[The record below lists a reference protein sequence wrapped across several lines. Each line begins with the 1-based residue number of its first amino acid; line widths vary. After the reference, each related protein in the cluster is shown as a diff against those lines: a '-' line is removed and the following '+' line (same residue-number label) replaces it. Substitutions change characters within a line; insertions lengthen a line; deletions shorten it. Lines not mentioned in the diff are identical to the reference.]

1 MGTWFSDKY
10 AEGTVG
16 HRFYAGCQ
24 NVDTVETLAAEHAR
38 ELFGAPYAYAQPH
51 SGIDANLVA
60 FWSILAHRVESPAL
74 EKHQAKNVN
83 ELTEA
88 DWEELRH
95 ELGNQRMLGMS
106 LDAGGHLTH
115 GFRPNI
121 SGKMFHQRS
130 YGTDPETGLLDY
142 DRVAAAAREFRPL
155 VLIAGY
161 SAYPRR
167 VDFAKMREI
176 ADEVGATL
184 MVDMAHFAGLVAG
197 KVFTGD
203 ENPVPFAHVTTTT
216 THKSLRGPRG
226 GLVLATEEY
235 ASSVDRGCPMVLGGP
250 LSHVMAAKAVALAE
264 ARQPA
269 FATYAQNIADN
280 AKSLADGF
288 LSRDA
293 KLVTGGTD
301 NHIVLL
307 DVSSFGLTGR
317 QAESALL
324 DAGVVTN
331 RNSVPADPN
340 GAWYTSGIRFGT
352 PALTTRGFGAAE
364 FDRVAELVVD
374 VLRNTTP
381 GHHEGRCAVEGDVH
395 AGRRGGRPH
404 PGCLRRAARQA
415 PAVPRPRAHLTHPHG
430 ARRTNGRCALL
441 PGRAPRSVLPGLRRA
456 LLRAGVVG
464 ADRGLRRDG
473 AGGLHLGGRPRLR
486 RALQPRRHAG
496 GLPARRDV
504 RARPAVLLGGPAR
517 RRAAGLGRGDDGAAR
532 PRLAGRRGRVDAR
545 RRSASWS
552 CCSASP
558 SCTSCSP
565 SGRRGA
571 RSTTCSSG
579 WPAVSSCS
587 PGCWRPPP

>member
-1 MGTWFSDKY
+1 MTEATTPDLTASTPENGSSASPEALARTASKAYDAALEVIAAVEPRVAEATRKELADQRSSLKLIASENYASPATLLTMGTWFSDKY

-16 HRFYAGCQ
+16 HRFYAACQ
-24 NVDTVETLAAEHAR
+24 NVDTVEALAAEHAR

-60 FWSILAHRVESPAL
+60 FWSILAHRVESPYL
-74 EKHQAKNVN
+74 EKARAKNVN

-95 ELGNQRMLGMS
+95 EFGNQRLLGMS

-121 SGKMFHQRS
+121 SGKMFHQQQ

-142 DRVAAAAREFRPL
+142 DAVAAKAREFKPMVL
-155 VLIAGY
+155 VAGY

-167 VDFAKMREI
+167 VNFAKMREI

-203 ENPVPFAHVTTTT
+203 EDPVPHAHITTTT

-226 GLVLATEEY
+226 GLVLAQEEF
-235 ASSVDRGCPMVLGGP
+235 AADVDRGCPMVLGGP

-264 ARQPA
+264 ARTQE
-269 FATYAQNIADN
+269 FRDYAQRIADN
-280 AKSLADGF
+280 AQSLAGGF
-288 LSRDA
+288 LSRGA

-307 DVSSFGLTGR
+307 DVSGFGLTGR

-331 RNSVPADPN
+331 RNSVPQDPN

-352 PALTTRGFGAAE
+352 PALTTRGFGHDE
-364 FDRVAELVVD
+364 FDKVAELVVD
-374 VLRNTTP
+374 VLSNTQP
-381 GHHEGRCAVEGDVH
+381 GTTKAGDASKASYVL
-395 AGRRGGRPH
+395 ADGVADRVRAQSAEMLDKH
-404 PGCLRRAARQA
+404 PLY
-415 PAVPRPRAHLTHPHG
+415 
-430 ARRTNGRCALL
+430 
-441 PGRAPRSVLPGLRRA
+441 PGLE
-456 LLRAGVVG
+456 LSV
-464 ADRGLRRDG
+464 
-473 AGGLHLGGRPRLR
+473 
-486 RALQPRRHAG
+486 
-496 GLPARRDV
+496 
-504 RARPAVLLGGPAR
+504 
-517 RRAAGLGRGDDGAAR
+517 
-532 PRLAGRRGRVDAR
+532 
-545 RRSASWS
+545 
-552 CCSASP
+552 
-558 SCTSCSP
+558 
-565 SGRRGA
+565 
-571 RSTTCSSG
+571 
-579 WPAVSSCS
+579 
-587 PGCWRPPP
+587 